1 MLLPPSSRGMCHERV
16 QASASISEISNG
28 GCGGPGL
35 SAWKKYIMKKGMKWN
50 GNHWNIVKPALYKA
64 EMKNNQM
71 EHTHDCHF
79 DFLTISTRAIFCSKS
94 VKVSIFS
101 SHILY
106 DKNRRLFCFMNSK
119 ATGCN
124 YILIS
129 FQPFTDRLRLPIYM
143 SFNSQFLSSFNVN
156 MIRHQ
161 NLRWDCKK
169 KNTQRQISSTSATY

>member
-1 MLLPPSSRGMCHERV
+1 
-16 QASASISEISNG
+16 
-28 GCGGPGL
+28 
-35 SAWKKYIMKKGMKWN
+35 
-50 GNHWNIVKPALYKA
+50 
-64 EMKNNQM
+64 M

-94 VKVSIFS
+94 IKISIFS
-101 SHILY
+101 SHILN
-106 DKNRRLFCFMNSK
+106 DENRRLFCFMHSK

-129 FQPFTDRLRLPIYM
+129 LQPFTDWLRLPIYM

-161 NLRWDCKK
+161 NFRWDCKK
-169 KNTQRQISSTSATY
+169 KKKTHREANKFNFFDIIIFSYFFM